1 MRDVVTER
9 MRLDELRKEMLELW
23 GEPVMDGARYKE
35 LITEMRK
42 LVTKML
48 PEDKKRRP
56 RH

>member
-48 PEDKKRRP
+48 PEGKERRP
-56 RH
+56 RR